1 MAETIE
7 IAITSA
13 DVISLKQSCQVIIDA
28 YKTYASSLL
37 VSDETGVYPMLLE
50 QMKGLRVDVEAG
62 KNTLDNFEKLTLDDI
77 DRPPGGLEKLNNYK
91 DVEKMTGNY
100 TISQSVYDDAQTQV
114 KEIFDG
120 MKDRT
125 VPKTEETEGLGFRK
139 DSFVDETTDDYSD
152 LNYSQSLPNAQPEQI
167 NPAEGFSA
175 PIKVV
180 DGIQSEG
187 SAGSPTASYASKSK
201 GRYKNTIME
210 TCIPCASRLNGLDD
224 IDISGALL
232 GILEE
237 LLEKYRALIEQ
248 MKALLNNTEIADDI
262 CSLLNFLDPVCVP
275 DLYALIVLLSTLMNK
290 YRDLIPNLD
299 GAFLQFIGPFF
310 GPMLNGLNELLDKFI
325 QMIMGPVDCIINS
338 LDNQL
343 SKLDVER
350 ALDVA
355 EIQNIGYH
363 RKRERYLR
371 NKIEQLEERRSYLGE
386 LKQNPDSP
394 TSGNRP
400 PPQIVGG
407 YKGLKSYDLA
417 NKFDNA
423 AEPSEKENRNLFSG
437 SVTINE
443 EISTIDDDLAVA
455 KAKYQQQYGEGGE
468 NDLAELIRESQ
479 TPRPNVI
486 GNTRGALRDAR
497 QGLSSSLYE
506 LRNQALNGRRMV
518 NDTLTVMRDE
528 LQRLIFGRAA
538 TSAEMMEGARNTQRI
553 ARLIGVV
560 NTLIKLANNKNICE
574 NSNGDPSVA
583 LGSFLTANSGTE
595 QNNNY
600 YNVYVGQNDGGEQS
614 LLIAPSDAV
623 LELAD
628 PETDEITQLDNL
640 DEINKLNSDGIP
652 KDVGN
657 ITDKKVTATVTD
669 LGFQVPVS
677 VIEFNLCRGSNLST
691 DADVSK
697 IEQWA
702 VSAGFS
708 I

>member
-28 YKTYASSLL
+28 YKTYASSLV
-37 VSDETGVYPMLLE
+37 VSDETGIYPMLLE

-62 KNTLDNFEKLTLDDI
+62 KNTLDNFEKLTLDEI
-77 DRPPGGLEKLNNYK
+77 DRPVDSLGKLNSYK
-91 DVEKMTGNY
+91 DVEKFTGNY
-100 TISQSVYDDAQTQV
+100 TVSQSVYDDAQTQV

-120 MKDRT
+120 MKDRE
-125 VPKTEETEGLGFRK
+125 VPRTEETQGLGFRK
-139 DSFVDETTDDYSD
+139 DGFVDETSEDYSSLD
-152 LNYSQSLPNAQPEQI
+152 YSQSLPNAQPEQI
-167 NPAEGFSA
+167 NPAEGFSS
-175 PIKVV
+175 PTKVV
-180 DGIQSEG
+180 SGIQAET
-187 SAGSPTASYASKSK
+187 AGTKPTASYKNKSK
-201 GRYKNTIME
+201 GKYKNTTME
-210 TCIPCASRLNGLDD
+210 TCIPCGLRLDGLDD
-224 IDISGALL
+224 INISGALL
-232 GILEE
+232 GVLEE
-237 LLEKYRALIEQ
+237 LLNKYRALIDQ

-262 CSLLNFLDPVCVP
+262 CSLLNFLDPICVP

-343 SKLDVER
+343 AKLDVKR

-355 EIQNIGYH
+355 EIQNISYH

-371 NKIEQLEERRSYLGE
+371 NKKEQLEERRSYLSE
-386 LKQNPDSP
+386 LKQNPDEP
-394 TSGNRP
+394 LSGNRP

-407 YKGLKSYDLA
+407 YKGQKSYDLA

-423 AEPSEKENRNLFSG
+423 AEPSEKQSPGIFSA
-437 SVTINE
+437 VTINE
-443 EISTIDDDLAVA
+443 EIATIDDDLADV
-455 KAKYQQQYGEGGE
+455 KAKYQTEYGEGGE
-468 NDLAELIRESQ
+468 NNLTELIRESQ
-479 TPRPNVI
+479 VSSPNVL
-486 GNTRGALRDAR
+486 GKTKGALRNAR

-538 TSAEMMEGARNTQRI
+538 TSGEMMEGARNIQRI

-595 QNNNY
+595 QKNNY

-640 DEINKLNSDGIP
+640 DEIKKLNSDGIP
-652 KDVGN
+652 KDVGD

-708 I
+708 V